1 MYHHNHKQGSACQN
15 GSPFICRFIPFVGY
29 KEPAIFPL
37 ICRKLPFVWNR
48 GFTLIELIVTLTIA
62 GILMAVAAPNMGNF
76 IKDQRLTGQINDFI
90 SDINLARSEAIKRST
105 NITICKQDSTSTAS
119 LCNTTAATSWSAG
132 RVIFIDTN
140 GDGQIASSETVLRN
154 RQTLDGNNTLVSA
167 TATTEDLTKPTHNA
181 QNRIVYTSTGLTTI
195 NSGDE
200 ASFRFCDSRGVN
212 KAVTVLIN
220 SMGRNRVDR
229 TAPASC
235 P

>member
-1 MYHHNHKQGSACQN
+1 M
-15 GSPFICRFIPFVGY
+15 
-29 KEPAIFPL
+29 
-37 ICRKLPFVWNR
+37 
-48 GFTLIELIVTLTIA
+48 GFTLVELIVTLTIA

-76 IKDQRLTGQINDFI
+76 IRDQRLTGQINDFI